1 MRDAH
6 PSQLVVQLLLVLL
19 QLAQLWLQVG
29 APLAAGHA
37 AKQRFPRR
45 AVYPQADPEIC
56 VVLISAGPLPHC
68 SG

>member
-19 QLAQLWLQVG
+19 QAQLCLQVG
-29 APLAAGHA
+29 APLAADHA

-56 VVLISAGPLPHC
+56 VVLISAGPLQYC